1 MDSNQKTPP
10 GFMTAQG
17 RQAAAAYL
25 KQEIAAYRGNPFIEA
40 LPPIKTED
48 QAIEDL
54 GRFPPYDP
62 AERKMPAHLR
72 LHAIQNSLQ
81 CFVAL
86 PVHIDLE
93 QRFSRMIR
101 GGYQNRNPVAPSHL
115 RALNEQCKDLACS
128 TSVIQN
134 SAHAVPLGFTIIG
147 FPGVGK
153 STSVESVLS
162 LYPQVIYHSR
172 YARSDFQVAQVVW
185 LKLECPFDGSPKG
198 LCMNFFQALDLLL
211 DTNYKRNYAEGRRTT
226 DELLPNMAR
235 VGGIHGLGVL
245 VIDEINRL
253 SGIKSDGAL
262 KLLSFFVQLTNSMGI
277 PVVLV
282 GTYKAKQVLS
292 GEFHQIRRG
301 TGQGDLV
308 WDRMEE
314 GEWVE
319 KDHRRKKRPKQSP
332 GVWQLLIESLWT
344 YQYTRKVCPLT
355 KELAHVLYE
364 ETQGI
369 TDFAAKIYMLAQIRA
384 IVTAPRPD
392 DEVITEDIIRSV
404 ARDSLKQAQP
414 VLSALRSGNTE
425 YLSQVPDVNP
435 IPIDKFVQQ
444 ALRDLKTRPSSPTEQ
459 PPSKEAKPTP
469 YGELPNKRPA
479 PSKGLKSKSKK
490 RKEDP
495 AFEEDDLRAAF
506 SKAASTKTSVFDAL
520 QQAGHIGEASEFL
533 EESETSK

>member
-1 MDSNQKTPP
+1 
-10 GFMTAQG
+10 MTAQG

-48 QAIEDL
+48 QAIDAL
-54 GRFPPYDP
+54 GRFPVYDA

-81 CFVAL
+81 TYVVL

-93 QRFSRMIR
+93 QRSSRMIR
-101 GGYQNRNPVAPSHL
+101 AGYQNRNPAAPGHWRS
-115 RALNEQCKDLACS
+115 LNEKCKNLDCS

-147 FPGVGK
+147 FPGVGE
-153 STSVESVLS
+153 STSVEAVLS
-162 LYPQVIYHSR
+162 LYPQVVYHTSYGR
-172 YARSDFQVAQVVW
+172 RDFHVAQIVW

-198 LCMNFFQALDLLL
+198 LCLSFFQAIDQLLG
-211 DTNYKRNYAEGRRTT
+211 TNYELNYASGRRTT
-226 DELLPNMAR
+226 DELLLNMTR
-235 VGGIHGLGVL
+235 VAGIHGLGVL

-253 SGIKSDGAL
+253 SGCKGDGAL
-262 KLLSFFVQLTNSMGI
+262 KLLGFFVQLTNSIGV

-319 KDHRRKKRPKQSP
+319 NDGRRKKGPKQSP

-344 YQYTRKVCPLT
+344 YQYTRRVCPLT

-414 VLSALRSGNTE
+414 VLSAVRSGNTE

-435 IPIDKFVQQ
+435 IPIDKFVQR
-444 ALRDLKTRPSSPTEQ
+444 ALKDLKTQQSSPTK
-459 PPSKEAKPTP
+459 PSPAKQVKPTP

-479 PSKGLKSKSKK
+479 PSKSKK

-506 SKAASTKTSVFDAL
+506 SKAASTKTSVLDAL
-520 QQAGHIGEASEFL
+520 QQAGHIGEDSDFL
-533 EESETSK
+533 GESETAK

>member
-1 MDSNQKTPP
+1 
-10 GFMTAQG
+10 
-17 RQAAAAYL
+17 
-25 KQEIAAYRGNPFIEA
+25 
-40 LPPIKTED
+40 
-48 QAIEDL
+48 
-54 GRFPPYDP
+54 
-62 AERKMPAHLR
+62 
-72 LHAIQNSLQ
+72 
-81 CFVAL
+81 
-86 PVHIDLE
+86 
-93 QRFSRMIR
+93 MIR
-101 GGYQNRNPVAPSHL
+101 GGYQNRNPLAPGHG
-115 RALNEQCKDLACS
+115 RDLNEKCKLSCS

-172 YARSDFQVAQVVW
+172 YAQRDLQVAQVVW

-198 LCMNFFQALDLLL
+198 LCMNFFQAMDVLL
-211 DTNYKRNYAEGRRTT
+211 DTNYERNYGRGRRTT
-226 DELLPNMAR
+226 DELLPNLAR

-253 SGIKSDGAL
+253 SGLKNEGAL
-262 KLLSFFVQLTNSMGI
+262 KLLSFFVQLTNSIGI

-319 KDHRRKKRPKQSP
+319 NDRRRKKGPKQNP

-344 YQYTRKVCPLT
+344 YQYTHEVCALT
-355 KELAHVLYE
+355 KDLAHVLYE

-384 IVTAPRPD
+384 IVTAPTPN
-392 DEVITEDIIRSV
+392 DEVITADIIRSV
-404 ARDSLKQAQP
+404 ARDSLKQAQR

-425 YLSQVPDVNP
+425 YLLEVPDVNP
-435 IPIDKFVQQ
+435 IDIDKFIQK
-444 ALRDLKTRPSSPTEQ
+444 ALKDLKTQPSSSTKPAPAKQ
-459 PPSKEAKPTP
+459 VKPTP
-469 YGELPNKRPA
+469 YGELPSKRPA
-479 PSKGLKSKSKK
+479 PSKGLKSKSKQ
-490 RKEDP
+490 RKEHP

-506 SKAASTKTSVFDAL
+506 SKAASTKTSVLDAL
-520 QQAGHIGEASEFL
+520 QQAGHVGEDSDFL
-533 EESETSK
+533 EESETTK

>member
-25 KQEIAAYRGNPFIEA
+25 KQVIAAYRGNPFIEA

-48 QAIEDL
+48 QAIDDL
-54 GRFPPYDP
+54 ARFPRYDP

-81 CFVAL
+81 CFVPL

-101 GGYQNRNPVAPSHL
+101 AGYQNRNPVAPDHWRS
-115 RALNEQCKDLACS
+115 LNEQCKNLSYS

-134 SAHAVPLGFTIIG
+134 SAHVVTLGFTIIG
-147 FPGVGK
+147 FSGVGK

-162 LYPQVIYHSR
+162 LYPQVIHHSR
-172 YARSDFQVAQVVW
+172 YTQRELLVAQVVW

-198 LCMNFFQALDLLL
+198 LCTNFFQALDLLL
-211 DTNYKRNYAEGRRTT
+211 GTNYKRNYADGRRTT

-253 SGIKSDGAL
+253 SGLKNDGAL

-282 GTYKAKQVLS
+282 GTYKAKHVLS

-319 KDHRRKKRPKQSP
+319 NSGRRRKEPKPSP

-344 YQYTRKVCPLT
+344 YQYTRRVCPLT

-392 DEVITEDIIRSV
+392 DEVITADIIRSV

-444 ALRDLKTRPSSPTEQ
+444 ALRDLKAQQSIPTKRSSAKPV
-459 PPSKEAKPTP
+459 KPTP

-479 PSKGLKSKSKK
+479 PSKGLKSKTKK
-490 RKEDP
+490 RKADP
-495 AFEEDDLRAAF
+495 AYEEDDLRAAF
-506 SKAASTKTSVFDAL
+506 SKAASSKTSVFDAL
-520 QQAGHIGEASEFL
+520 QQAGHIAPPAEYRDERGQQL
-533 EESETSK
+533 